1 MRKRIEKHPAVKE
14 LWNAGEDGWWATLNE
29 GWRDTESGLTCVH
42 EWTLKDV
49 WQKLSDCK
57 KEATK

>member
-14 LWNAGEDGWWATLNE
+14 LWNEGEDGWWVTLLE
-29 GWRDTESGLTCVH
+29 GYVDTESDLTCIH

-49 WQKLSDCK
+49 WNKLSYVK
-57 KEATK
+57 KEGKR